1 MAVGIIVNIYL
12 NIISPE
18 DYYDL
23 ECELAGIE
31 ESLKCDPEATY
42 RVTMELT
49 PRAQQGKIRKH
60 NYPPTKQ
67 VGLTEFISRQE
78 ERIPPEFNEQ
88 QASALMG
95 IEHPLLN
102 ARGKVEARWALNR
115 VAKELGLEW
124 EELPRKIEHLAEV
137 KRRVKEIQRKLDNAA
152 VNVED
157 ADITIDRN
165 NEGEL

>member
-1 MAVGIIVNIYL
+1 MTVGITVSIYL

-23 ECELAGIE
+23 ECELAGLK
-31 ESLKCDPEATY
+31 ESLQCDPAATY

-49 PRAQQGKIRKH
+49 PHSKHAKIRKH
-60 NYPPTKQ
+60 NYPATKQ
-67 VGLTEFISRQE
+67 VGLTAFANPRDGQL
-78 ERIPPEFNEQ
+78 PGEFNER

-102 ARGKVEARWALNR
+102 ARGKVEARWALDR

-124 EELPRKIEHLAEV
+124 EELVNQIELIAKV
-137 KRRVKEIQRKLDNAA
+137 KQRIKGLEAKLSN
-152 VNVED
+152 
-157 ADITIDRN
+157 
-165 NEGEL
+165 